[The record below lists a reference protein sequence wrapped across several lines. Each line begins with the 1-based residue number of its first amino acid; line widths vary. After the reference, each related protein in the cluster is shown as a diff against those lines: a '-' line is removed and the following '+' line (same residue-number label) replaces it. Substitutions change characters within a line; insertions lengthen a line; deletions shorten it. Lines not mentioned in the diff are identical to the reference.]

1 MPVLRLLRLLVAAA
15 FVVGALP
22 ASAALAT
29 TGGEDVAAGT
39 TWALEPATDDDAAGR
54 VSIRHEIEPGESVSD
69 AVVVSNLSAH
79 DATFAVYAGDGLV
92 DDEGNFDILPA
103 ETAPSDGGAW
113 VEIGEVEGATPRPGG
128 GIVVEVPASSST
140 RVPLE
145 ITVPADATP
154 GDHPAGVVA
163 ELVQGGAA
171 SLQVSSRVG
180 VRLHL
185 RVAGDVVAELSPT
198 VEARWS
204 PSWNPFAPGTVTV
217 DYTVENTG
225 NVRVGADVAATV
237 TGPFGAGGG
246 SATGE
251 RREVLPGQAASG
263 TVHITE
269 VWPLFRAAG
278 ELVASP
284 GVVGEDDVDAALLP
298 STVTFQVWTVPWPQL
313 LLLALLVATAVL
325 VVRARRRAA
334 ARVQARIDAAVAAA
348 VSARDAAATDDGA
361 MDDAPADDYAV
372 ADDDTVAA
380 R

>member
-22 ASAALAT
+22 ASATLAT

-251 RREVLPGQAASG
+251 RR
-263 TVHITE
+263 
-269 VWPLFRAAG
+269 
-278 ELVASP
+278 
-284 GVVGEDDVDAALLP
+284 GVVDEDDVDAALLP